1 MKSIMKPCMPH
12 VDRACFRRPD
22 ASGFTLIEVMIVVA
36 IIAILA
42 AIAYPAYT
50 EQVAKGRRA
59 DAKAALL
66 ETAQWMERRYTMSN
80 TYEDATLPP
89 LRGST
94 SSFYAISVAGGASAP
109 TTSTYWLEMAPTGA
123 MANDR
128 CGTFYVNQ
136 AGAKGTTGSSASDCW
151 DR

>member
-1 MKSIMKPCMPH
+1 MTMTAHLTRK
-12 VDRACFRRPD
+12 
-22 ASGFTLIEVMIVVA
+22 GFTLIEMMVVVA

-42 AIAYPAYT
+42 AIAYPSYT
-50 EQVAKGRRA
+50 EQVARGRRA

-66 ETAQWMERRYTMSN
+66 ETAQWMERRYTMNN
-80 TYEDATLPP
+80 TYVGASLPA

-94 SSFYAISVAGGASAP
+94 AEFYAIAFSGGASAP
-109 TTSTYWLEMAPTGA
+109 TANSYWLQIAPRGA

-128 CGTFYVNQ
+128 CGTFAVSN
-136 AGAKGTTGSSASDCW
+136 AGAKRLINNASGTTNATCW